1 MVTSVQPTD
10 TEGTRVAEDLALV
23 LGDSLELLRDPDSL
37 EPNLI
42 VVGAGARSEQAVTT
56 ARCPVLVLPRLGHVR
71 PLDWRSQTVV
81 CGFDG
86 SPGAWAAAMYAAL
99 LAGALHGSVTLTGVG
114 ATVPSRM
121 SAAAGTLRAK
131 LVDCGAFGEWL
142 PVPLIH
148 WHTRAGDPAAEL
160 ERAAVALA
168 APLITVGCRG
178 DGLRDDASMG
188 SLTRRLLRSG
198 RLPVVV
204 T

>member
-1 MVTSVQPTD
+1 MVTSVEPTGAD
-10 TEGTRVAEDLALV
+10 SARVAEDLALA
-23 LGDSLELLRDPDSL
+23 LDDPFELLRAPDSL
-37 EPNLI
+37 APNLV
-42 VVGAGARSEQAVTT
+42 VVGAGAWSDRVVTS
-56 ARCPVLVLPRLGHVR
+56 AHCPVLVLPRLGHVR

-121 SAAAGTLRAK
+121 SAAASTLRAK
-131 LVDCGAFGEWL
+131 LLDCGAFDAGL
-142 PVPLIH
+142 SVPLVH
-148 WHTRAGDPAAEL
+148 WHTREGDPAAEL
-160 ERAAVALA
+160 ERAAVALV
-168 APLITVGCRG
+168 APLVVGGRRG
-178 DGLRDDASMG
+178 DGVRDDAPMG